1 MTPAE
6 FAAARHALGLSQ
18 PQLAE
23 ELDIHPMTV
32 SKYERGALAVPRV
45 AELAMRSLALDKHVQ
60 DMLAELGLPA
70 CPTKAKTDA
79 R

>member
-6 FAAARHALGLSQ
+6 FADARHALELSQ

-23 ELDIHPMTV
+23 ALDIHPMTV
-32 SKYERGALAVPRV
+32 SKYERGALEVPRV
-45 AELAMRSLALDKHVQ
+45 VELAVKA
-60 DMLAELGLPA
+60 LGLPA

>member
-6 FAAARHALGLSQ
+6 FAAARHDLGLSQ
-18 PQLAE
+18 PQLADA
-23 ELDIHPMTV
+23 LDIHPMTV
-32 SKYERGALAVPRV
+32 SKYERGALDVPRV
-45 AELAMRSLALDKHVQ
+45 AELAMRYLAFDKHIQ
-60 DMLAELGLPA
+60 DMLAEYGLPA